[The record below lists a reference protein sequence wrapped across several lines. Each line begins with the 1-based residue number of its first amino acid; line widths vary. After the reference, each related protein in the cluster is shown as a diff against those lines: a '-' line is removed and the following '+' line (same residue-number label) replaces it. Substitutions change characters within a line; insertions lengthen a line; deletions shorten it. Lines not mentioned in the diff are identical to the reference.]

1 MTTFYAEIKIS
12 ATPFFG
18 GFFFLFSRFQFTH
31 RLHFTCKVIKHSKN
45 APLKKNTINSTAIN
59 FYLFSFDYI
68 FTNVANITVDG
79 RQKKKRRKF
88 EKFRSSN
95 ELIQRI
101 IQFKRDEV
109 LLSNNRFLNAQQQDI
124 DWSDD
129 NQVKA

>member
-31 RLHFTCKVIKHSKN
+31 RLHFTHHHHFTCKVIKHSKN

-68 FTNVANITVDG
+68 FTNVANIKVDG

-101 IQFKRDEV
+101 IQLKRDEV

-124 DWSDD
+124 D
-129 NQVKA
+129 

>member
-1 MTTFYAEIKIS
+1 M
-12 ATPFFG
+12 
-18 GFFFLFSRFQFTH
+18 
-31 RLHFTCKVIKHSKN
+31 V
-45 APLKKNTINSTAIN
+45 
-59 FYLFSFDYI
+59 
-68 FTNVANITVDG
+68 V
-79 RQKKKRRKF
+79 KKKRRKF